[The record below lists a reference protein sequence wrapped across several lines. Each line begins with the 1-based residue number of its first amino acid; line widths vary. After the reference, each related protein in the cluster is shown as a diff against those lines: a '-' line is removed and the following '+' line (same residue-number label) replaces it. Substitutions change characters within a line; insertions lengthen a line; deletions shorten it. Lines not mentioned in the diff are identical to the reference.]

1 MKDSGN
7 KKRKERGSEG
17 VRASLSLKNARVLVA
32 GGSGFIGTHV
42 VAALVRAGVGEIVV
56 LGKKKASRVIADAEA
71 YSTARFT
78 FLDCDLASQSS
89 ERVLKGLKGFD
100 YVFNLIGV
108 TEQDMPHPDP
118 LRLMEANLLPLVRL
132 TKMLDWASIKGAVH
146 VGSNAEYGN
155 APVPHREDAP
165 LRPTNCYGLAKAT
178 TTTYA
183 LMMTRGGWAK
193 WCVARPFF
201 VYGPGREYG
210 LVCEAARVM
219 SGGEKFV
226 IHGKKITRDPVFVED
241 VAEALVRLAVCP
253 KATGEIVNVA
263 NGQEI
268 TVRAI
273 AECVH
278 EAVGGGGVLVD
289 AHARAGDLLRSCGS
303 VAVLMRLTGWHPRTT
318 LREGVRR
325 TVAAYAKS
333 MEHRMVM
340 RDIGRTR
347 EKNEK
352 RR

>member
-7 KKRKERGSEG
+7 KKRKERGGEG
-17 VRASLSLKNARVLVA
+17 VRATLSLKNARVLIA

-56 LGKKKASRVIADAEA
+56 LGKKKAPRAIADAGA
-71 YSTARFT
+71 YDTVRFT

-89 ERVLKGLKGFD
+89 ERVLKGLKGLKGFD
-100 YVFNLIGV
+100 YVFNLIGM

-118 LRLMEANLLPLVRL
+118 LRLMEANLLPFVRL
-132 TKMLDWASIKGAVH
+132 TRMLDWAHIKGAVH
-146 VGSNAEYGN
+146 VGSNAEYGD

-201 VYGPGREYG
+201 VYGPGREHG
-210 LVCEAARVM
+210 LVCDAVRIM
-219 SGGEKFV
+219 SSGEKFV
-226 IHGKKITRDPVFVED
+226 VHGKKITRDPVFVED
-241 VAEALVRLAVCP
+241 VAEALVRLAACP
-253 KATGEIVNVA
+253 KATGEIVNIA

-273 AECVH
+273 AECVR
-278 EAVGGGGVLVD
+278 EAVGGGVVLAD
-289 AHARAGDLLRSCGS
+289 AHARAGDLPRSWGS
-303 VAVLMRLTGWHPRTT
+303 IAVLMRLTGWRPRTT
-318 LREGVRR
+318 LHEGVRR
-325 TVAAYAKS
+325 TVAGYAKS
-333 MEHRMVM
+333 A
-340 RDIGRTR
+340 
-347 EKNEK
+347 K
-352 RR
+352 RRTVA